1 MVTMKQR
8 EDWAAGVSKW
18 MRPERSAFHVVCN
31 GGASIVIG
39 YDRVCYGD
47 ISDMEAGEEYED
59 EDGNDC
65 YGEDSTGL
73 SELFVAIPASTC
85 NHQYASFVMS
95 LFPGAYVN
103 SLEDGLRYGFEM
115 NLDMPYP
122 YLLGAMIAMRRAS
135 QPENIKLWG
144 AFLEAGAS
152 EREAFF
158 LCDFFFVYNGDKMS
172 GWTRYKPDHGV
183 FASDADFADFVSGV
197 MPTTTEAVPAKES
210 GYLSETVWDMWPRR
224 CNCFPVA
231 QILTTSGGT
240 VTSAWDNT
248 PTLKFSAEACASILQ
263 QARKVV

>member
-8 EDWAAGVSKW
+8 EDWALEVDRH

-31 GGASIVIG
+31 GGASNRLTT
-39 YDRVCYGD
+39 DRVCYGT
-47 ISDMEAGEEYED
+47 ISDMEAGEDYED
-59 EDGNDC
+59 EDGNEC
-65 YGEDSTGL
+65 YGEDSAGL
-73 SELFVAIPASTC
+73 SELLVAIPASTC

-135 QPENIKLWG
+135 QPENTKLWE
-144 AFLEAGAS
+144 AFLETGAS

-158 LCDFFFVYNGDKMS
+158 LCDFFFLYNGSKLS
-172 GWTRYKPDHGV
+172 GYASYKPDHGV
-183 FASDADFADFVSGV
+183 FASDTDFADFVSGV

-210 GYLSETVWDMWPRR
+210 GYLSEPVWDMWPRR
-224 CNCFPVA
+224 CKIFPVRD
-231 QILTTSGGT
+231 ILIACGGT
-240 VTSAWDNT
+240 IPFPWDNT
-248 PTLKFSAEACASILQ
+248 PALKFSAEACAKTLQ
-263 QARKVV
+263 HARKVV